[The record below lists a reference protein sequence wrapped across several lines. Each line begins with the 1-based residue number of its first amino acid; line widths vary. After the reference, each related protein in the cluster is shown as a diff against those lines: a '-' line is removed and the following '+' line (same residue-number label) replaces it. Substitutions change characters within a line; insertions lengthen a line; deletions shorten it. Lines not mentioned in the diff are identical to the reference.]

1 MSSVLFFKNF
11 TYYDENH
18 PAPTI
23 EGSEFQALLDLCFAH
38 ADAFSLRR
46 CGWPGAKNGAL
57 EDALRPWLLGEYFS
71 YGILN
76 WFDLKRREKCY
87 LYRACPETKD
97 ILLQHIHHLFDQEI
111 SLEPP
116 GHQEYLRQK
125 YEVYQ
130 RAGDEANDLFFAYLD
145 GEGQARSEEQ
155 QEKVMERIYRE
166 ARERCPNVFSEKDH
180 YSHMEDPCFFWEG
193 EMFFEIITHEQE
205 CLVQVLSP
213 EFEKSLRKLGTWVDV
228 SAESRLPLFLLN
240 EAKGF
245 KRYENE
251 N

>member
-111 SLEPP
+111 SLEPQATRSISAKSMKFTNVQGMRP
-116 GHQEYLRQK
+116 TTSFLHTWTGKDRLARRSNRKRLWREFTERPESDAPMYSQK
-125 YEVYQ
+125 KTITATWKIPAFSG
-130 RAGDEANDLFFAYLD
+130 RA
-145 GEGQARSEEQ
+145 
-155 QEKVMERIYRE
+155 
-166 ARERCPNVFSEKDH
+166 RCF
-180 YSHMEDPCFFWEG
+180 
-193 EMFFEIITHEQE
+193 
-205 CLVQVLSP
+205 L
-213 EFEKSLRKLGTWVDV
+213 KSLPMSRSAWSRFYHRSLRRVCASWEPGWMYRRKV
-228 SAESRLPLFLLN
+228 ACPYFC
-240 EAKGF
+240 
-245 KRYENE
+245 
-251 N
+251 